1 MSLKISRKV
10 FNPLLVL
17 MHSAPRQIE
26 SIFSPLTQTNQKY
39 KNIYIVKQQ
48 TKISKNSAM
57 NNVDMFEKLNDY
69 LKGD

>member
-1 MSLKISRKV
+1 
-10 FNPLLVL
+10 